1 LRALTSVTAF
11 PRNLQDGL
19 AAVHWAAIKGHKEV
33 LKFLIEGAP
42 ENNRADPLI
51 VDKDNWSALMWAIFM
66 AESAGKGDNLA
77 YARSRP
83 HLNAIH
89 LKRFRPDHGTTFVS
103 AEIGKR
109 KSQCEIVNYLMASE
123 KLRDDMEEM
132 LNKADRLL
140 HK

>member
-1 LRALTSVTAF
+1 
-11 PRNLQDGL
+11 
-19 AAVHWAAIKGHKEV
+19 
-33 LKFLIEGAP
+33 
-42 ENNRADPLI
+42 
-51 VDKDNWSALMWAIFM
+51 M
-66 AESAGKGDNLA
+66 
-77 YARSRP
+77 
-83 HLNAIH
+83 
-89 LKRFRPDHGTTFVS
+89 FVS